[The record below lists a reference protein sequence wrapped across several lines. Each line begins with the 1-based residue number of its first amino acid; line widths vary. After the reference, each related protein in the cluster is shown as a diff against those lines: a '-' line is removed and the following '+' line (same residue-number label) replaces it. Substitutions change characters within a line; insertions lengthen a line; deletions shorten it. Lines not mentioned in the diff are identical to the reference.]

1 MVWKKSD
8 DPPVHNPEP
17 TPANPPRPVAAA
29 APAPSPA
36 PSSSAPE
43 TPRRTDRSAN
53 ATIGPS
59 IFIKGDLSGE
69 EDLLIEGR
77 VEGKVD
83 LKQNNVTVGKNGR
96 VKADIFSRVVTVEG
110 EVDGN
115 VFAREQA
122 ILRQSGA
129 IRGNITAPRVIL
141 EDGSRF
147 KGSIDME
154 PPKENAGGSSYSR
167 QQDRQQDRDRSSEQR
182 EQNRPEA
189 VGAKASAG

>member
-8 DPPVHNPEP
+8 DPPSPQPQPNP
-17 TPANPPRPVAAA
+17 APRPMAAS
-29 APAPSPA
+29 PAPSPSPA
-36 PSSSAPE
+36 PAANEP
-43 TPRRTDRSAN
+43 PRRPSER

-69 EDLLIEGR
+69 EDLVIEGR

-83 LKQNNVTVGKNGR
+83 LKQNNVTIGKNGR
-96 VKADIFSRVVTVEG
+96 VKADVFGKVVVVEG

-154 PPKENAGGSSYSR
+154 PPKEMGGGGPSRHEPSREANNNRSEAAG
-167 QQDRQQDRDRSSEQR
+167 
-182 EQNRPEA
+182 
-189 VGAKASAG
+189 VKATA

>member
-1 MVWKKSD
+1 MVWKRSD
-8 DPPVHNPEP
+8 DQPGHGPEP
-17 TPANPPRPVAAA
+17 SPMSPPRPA
-29 APAPSPA
+29 APAPTPVSSPSE
-36 PSSSAPE
+36 P
-43 TPRRTDRSAN
+43 PRRADS

-59 IFIKGDLSGE
+59 IFIKGDLTGE
-69 EDLLIEGR
+69 EDLVVEGR

-96 VKADIFSRVVTVEG
+96 VRADIFGRVVVVEG

-129 IRGNITAPRVIL
+129 IRGNITAPRVVL

-154 PPKENAGGSSYSR
+154 PKDL
-167 QQDRQQDRDRSSEQR
+167 DRQASGPVREPQRDSSQQQR
-182 EQNRPEA
+182 ESKQQQGGEA
-189 VGAKASAG
+189 APAAPRAASA

>member
-8 DPPVHNPEP
+8 DPPTHHPEP
-17 TPANPPRPVAAA
+17 TPAPPRPLATAPS
-29 APAPSPA
+29 APAPVN
-36 PSSSAPE
+36 PE
-43 TPRRTDRSAN
+43 PPRRSSTG

-69 EDLLIEGR
+69 EDLVIEGR
-77 VEGKVD
+77 VEGKID

-96 VKADIFSRVVTVEG
+96 VRADVFGKVVIIEG

-122 ILRQSGA
+122 ILRQAGA
-129 IRGNITAPRVIL
+129 IRGNITAPRVVL

-154 PPKENAGGSSYSR
+154 VPKEMGGPA
-167 QQDRQQDRDRSSEQR
+167 RSSDPSRSEPSR
-182 EQNRPEA
+182 HEP
-189 VGAKASAG
+189 ASAGSAGAPVTAGAAGVKATA

>member
-1 MVWKKSD
+1 MAWKRD
-8 DPPVHNPEP
+8 DQPTSSQTELTPV
-17 TPANPPRPVAAA
+17 TPPRPAA
-29 APAPSPA
+29 APNPA
-36 PSSSAPE
+36 PVTSGEP
-43 TPRRTDRSAN
+43 PRRSER

-69 EDLLIEGR
+69 EDLIIEGR

-83 LKQNNVTVGKNGR
+83 LKQNNVTIGKNGR
-96 VKADIFSRVVTVEG
+96 VKADLLGRVVTIEG

-129 IRGNITAPRVIL
+129 IRGNITAPRVVL

-154 PPKENAGGSSYSR
+154 PPRETGTASPRSAESHRENVRPVESPREPARPVVEPVRSETAG
-167 QQDRQQDRDRSSEQR
+167 
-182 EQNRPEA
+182 
-189 VGAKASAG
+189 VKASA

>member
-1 MVWKKSD
+1 M
-8 DPPVHNPEP
+8 E
-17 TPANPPRPVAAA
+17 R
-29 APAPSPA
+29 
-36 PSSSAPE
+36 
-43 TPRRTDRSAN
+43 

-69 EDLLIEGR
+69 EDLVIEGR

-83 LKQNNVTVGKNGR
+83 LKQNNVTIGKNGK
-96 VKADIFSRVVTVEG
+96 VKADLFGRVVTIEG

-129 IRGNITAPRVIL
+129 IFGNITAPRVVL

-154 PPKENAGGSSYSR
+154 PPREAGVASAPVRATEPHREPARPVESPR
-167 QQDRQQDRDRSSEQR
+167 EPVRSET
-182 EQNRPEA
+182 A
-189 VGAKASAG
+189 GVKASA

>member
-1 MVWKKSD
+1 MAWKRD
-8 DPPVHNPEP
+8 DPPTPSHPEP
-17 TPANPPRPVAAA
+17 TATNPPRPVATS
-29 APAPSPA
+29 APAPA
-36 PSSSAPE
+36 PVSNE
-43 TPRRTDRSAN
+43 LPRRTER

-69 EDLLIEGR
+69 EDLVVEGR

-83 LKQNNVTVGKNGR
+83 LKQNNVTVGKNGKVR
-96 VKADIFSRVVTVEG
+96 ADIFGRVVIIEG

-129 IRGNITAPRVIL
+129 IRGNITAPRVVL

-154 PPKENAGGSSYSR
+154 PPREAGMPSAPVRTIES
-167 QQDRQQDRDRSSEQR
+167 QR
-182 EQNRPEA
+182 ESVRSDETKETA
-189 VGAKASAG
+189 RTETAGVKATA

>member
-8 DPPVHNPEP
+8 DPPTHHPEP
-17 TPANPPRPVAAA
+17 TPAAPRPLATAPST
-29 APAPSPA
+29 PAPSN
-36 PSSSAPE
+36 PE
-43 TPRRTDRSAN
+43 PPRRSSTG

-69 EDLLIEGR
+69 EDLVIEGR

-83 LKQNNVTVGKNGR
+83 LKQNNVTVGRNGR
-96 VKADIFSRVVTVEG
+96 VRADVFGKVVIIEG

-122 ILRQSGA
+122 ILRQEGA
-129 IRGNITAPRVIL
+129 IRGNITAPRVVL

-154 PPKENAGGSSYSR
+154 IPKEMGGPTRASESSRHEPAAAGGAGAAAAPVAGGSG
-167 QQDRQQDRDRSSEQR
+167 
-182 EQNRPEA
+182 
-189 VGAKASAG
+189 VKATA

>member
-8 DPPVHNPEP
+8 DPPAHPDP
-17 TPANPPRPVAAA
+17 IPAAPPRAA

-36 PSSSAPE
+36 PAVSPSSSHEP
-43 TPRRTDRSAN
+43 PRRTDR

-69 EDLLIEGR
+69 EDLVIEGR

-83 LKQNNVTVGKNGR
+83 LKQNNVTVGKNGKVR
-96 VKADIFSRVVTVEG
+96 ADVFGKVVTIEG
-110 EVDGN
+110 EVTGN
-115 VFAREQA
+115 VYAREQA

-129 IRGNITAPRVIL
+129 IQGNIQAPRVVL

-154 PPKENAGGSSYSR
+154 APKEQGGPS
-167 QQDRQQDRDRSSEQR
+167 RDREP
-182 EQNRPEA
+182 RPEPHRVEA
-189 VGAKASAG
+189 SQVETAGVKAGA

>member
-1 MVWKKSD
+1 MVWKKSY
-8 DPPVHNPEP
+8 DPPSHNPEP
-17 TPANPPRPVAAA
+17 SPAPRPAA
-29 APAPSPA
+29 APAPAPA
-36 PSSSAPE
+36 ASGEA
-43 TPRRTDRSAN
+43 PRRPSDR

-59 IFIKGDLSGE
+59 IFIKGDLTGE
-69 EDLLIEGR
+69 EDLVIEGR

-96 VKADIFSRVVTVEG
+96 VKADVFGRVVIIEG

-122 ILRQSGA
+122 ILKQAGA
-129 IRGNITAPRVIL
+129 IRGNITSPRVVL

-154 PPKENAGGSSYSR
+154 APKESAGSGPMRAES
-167 QQDRQQDRDRSSEQR
+167 
-182 EQNRPEA
+182 NRPEP
-189 VGAKASAG
+189 AKATA

>member
-8 DPPVHNPEP
+8 DPPAHHPEP
-17 TPANPPRPVAAA
+17 TPNPPRPVMPSTPAPAQTAAA
-29 APAPSPA
+29 APEPA
-36 PSSSAPE
+36 
-43 TPRRTDRSAN
+43 RRTGGS

-69 EDLLIEGR
+69 EDLVIEGR

-83 LKQNNVTVGKNGR
+83 LKQNNVTVGKDGR
-96 VKADIFSRVVTVEG
+96 VRADVFGKVVIVEG

-154 PPKENAGGSSYSR
+154 APKENASSNSR
-167 QQDRQQDRDRSSEQR
+167 PSEPQRDHNRESNRS
-182 EQNRPEA
+182 EA
-189 VGAKASAG
+189 VGVKANAG

>member
-1 MVWKKSD
+1 MAWKRE
-8 DPPVHNPEP
+8 DPPTPSYPEP
-17 TPANPPRPVAAA
+17 TATHPPRPVAAS
-29 APAPSPA
+29 APAPA
-36 PSSSAPE
+36 PVPNE
-43 TPRRTDRSAN
+43 PRRTER

-69 EDLLIEGR
+69 EDLVVEGR

-83 LKQNNVTVGKNGR
+83 LKQNNVTVGKNGK
-96 VKADIFSRVVTVEG
+96 VNADIFGRVVTIEG

-115 VFAREQA
+115 VYAREQA

-129 IRGNITAPRVIL
+129 IRGNITAPRVVL

-154 PPKENAGGSSYSR
+154 PPKETARPSVPVR
-167 QQDRQQDRDRSSEQR
+167 TIEPPREPVRSE
-182 EQNRPEA
+182 EPKETVRPEPA
-189 VGAKASAG
+189 GVKATA